1 MGYVTIIKRITV
13 ALVVLLFSTFV
24 VTSQELRC
32 NVQVVTNQIQG
43 TNKQKFTT
51 LQKAIYEFMNSRNWT
66 NHVFNNQERIEANI
80 MLNLTEEISSD
91 EFRGTIQIQSRRPV
105 YNSSYNTVLFNYL
118 DNNLHFR
125 YVEHETLE
133 FSETQHL
140 SNLTSILAFYA
151 YIIIGLDYDSFSLNG
166 GTEFFQK
173 AETIVQNAQNAN
185 ERGWKSFE
193 SNRNRYWLAS
203 NLRDSKYAPVRE
215 FNYRYHRLGL
225 DRLSERPAEARAEIA
240 ESLYLIQKVYR
251 EKPDPFMHLVQ
262 VIFDAK
268 SDEMINV
275 FSESNPDEARR
286 VTTVLRE
293 VDPANTP
300 KYQRIQQ

>member
-1 MGYVTIIKRITV
+1 M
-13 ALVVLLFSTFV
+13 LVFLFAGSCLV
-24 VTSQELRC
+24 NGQELRC
-32 NVQVVTNQIQG
+32 NVQVITNQIQG
-43 TNKQKFTT
+43 TNKQKFVT
-51 LQKAIYEFMNSRNWT
+51 LQRAINEFMNGRNWT
-66 NHVFNNQERIEANI
+66 SHVFNSQERIEANI
-80 MLNLTEEISSD
+80 MINLTEEISSD

-105 YNSSYNTVLFNYL
+105 YKSSYNTVLFNYM

-125 YVEHETLE
+125 YIENETLE
-133 FSETQHL
+133 FSENQHI

-151 YIIIGLDYDSFSLNG
+151 YVIIGLDYDSFSLFE

-173 AETIVQNAQNAN
+173 AEAIVNNAQNAN

-203 NLRDSKYAPVRE
+203 NLRDSKYAPIRE

-225 DRLSERPAEARAEIA
+225 DRMSDRPAEARAEIA
-240 ESLYLIQKVYR
+240 ESLLLIQKIYR
-251 EKPDPFMHLVQ
+251 EKPDPFMHLLQ
-262 VIFDAK
+262 VVMEAK
-268 SDEMINV
+268 SDELINV
-275 FSESNPDEARR
+275 FSETNPDEARR
-286 VTTVLRE
+286 VVAVLRE

>member
-1 MGYVTIIKRITV
+1 MKKLIVILTV
-13 ALVVLLFSTFV
+13 FIASVFYAGA
-24 VTSQELRC
+24 QELRC
-32 NVQVVTNQIQG
+32 NVQVITNQIQG

-51 LQKAIYEFMNSRNWT
+51 LQRAIYEFMNGRNWT

-80 MLNLTEEISSD
+80 MINLTEEISSD

-105 YNSSYNTVLFNYL
+105 YNSSYNTVLFNYM

-125 YVEHETLE
+125 YTEHETLE
-133 FSETQHL
+133 FSENQHL

-151 YIIIGLDYDSFSLNG
+151 YIIIGLDYDSFTLNG
-166 GTEFFQK
+166 GTDFFQR
-173 AETIVQNAQNAN
+173 AETIVSNAQNAS

-203 NLRDSKYAPVRE
+203 NLRDSKYAPIRE

-225 DRLSERPAEARAEIA
+225 DRMSQRTAEARAEIA
-240 ESLYLIQKVYR
+240 ESLLLIQRVYR
-251 EKPDPFMHLVQ
+251 EKPDPFMHLLQ
-262 VIFDAK
+262 VVFDAK
-268 SDEMINV
+268 SDELINV
-275 FSESNPDEARR
+275 FSETNPDEARR
-286 VTTVLRE
+286 VASLLRE

>member
-1 MGYVTIIKRITV
+1 MKRTGLFLII
-13 ALVVLLFSTFV
+13 FSAFAIAV
-24 VTSQELRC
+24 NAQELRC
-32 NVQVVTNQIQG
+32 NVQVITNQIQG

-51 LQKAIYEFMNSRNWT
+51 LQRAVYEFINGRNWT
-66 NHVFNNQERIEANI
+66 NHVFNSQERIEANI
-80 MLNLTEEISSD
+80 MINLTEEISSD

-105 YNSSYNTVLFNYL
+105 FNSSYNTVLFNYL

-140 SNLTSILAFYA
+140 SNLTSILAFYV
-151 YIIIGLDYDSFSLNG
+151 YIIIGLDYDSFSING
-166 GTEFFQK
+166 GTEYFQK
-173 AETIVQNAQNAN
+173 AEAIVSNAQNAN

-203 NLRDSKYAPVRE
+203 NLRDAKYAPLRE

-225 DRLSERPAEARAEIA
+225 DRMSERPAEARAEIA
-240 ESLYLIQKVYR
+240 ESLILLQRVYR
-251 EKPDPFMHLVQ
+251 EKPDPFMHLLQ
-262 VIFDAK
+262 VVFDAK

-275 FSESNPDEARR
+275 FSETNPEEARR
-286 VTTVLRE
+286 VATLLRE

-300 KYQRIQQ
+300 KYQKIQQ

>member
-1 MGYVTIIKRITV
+1 MRRIPVILILLITS
-13 ALVVLLFSTFV
+13 VLSV
-24 VTSQELRC
+24 DAQELRC
-32 NVQVVTNQIQG
+32 NVQVITNQIQG

-51 LQKAIYEFMNSRNWT
+51 LQRAIYEFMNGRSWT
-66 NHVFNNQERIEANI
+66 DHVFNSQERIEANI
-80 MLNLTEEISSD
+80 MINLTDEISSD

-105 YNSSYNTVLFNYL
+105 FNSSYNTVLFNYM

-125 YVEHETLE
+125 YTEHETLE
-133 FSETQHL
+133 FSENQHL

-151 YIIIGLDYDSFSLNG
+151 YIIIGLDYDSFSING

-173 AETIVQNAQNAN
+173 AEAIVTNAQNAS

-193 SNRNRYWLAS
+193 GNRNRYWLIS

-215 FNYRYHRLGL
+215 FSYRYHRLGL
-225 DRLSERPAEARAEIA
+225 DRMSERPAEARAEIA
-240 ESLYLIQKVYR
+240 ESLYLLQKIFR
-251 EKPDPFMHLVQ
+251 EKPDPFMHLLQ
-262 VIFDAK
+262 VVMDAK

-286 VTTVLRE
+286 VTALLRE

>member
-1 MGYVTIIKRITV
+1 MRRIPVILILLITS
-13 ALVVLLFSTFV
+13 VLSV
-24 VTSQELRC
+24 DAQELRC
-32 NVQVVTNQIQG
+32 NVQVITNQIQG

-51 LQKAIYEFMNSRNWT
+51 LQRAIYEFMNGRSWT
-66 NHVFNNQERIEANI
+66 DHVFNSQERIEANI
-80 MLNLTEEISSD
+80 MINLTDEISSD

-105 YNSSYNTVLFNYL
+105 FNSSYNTVLFNYM

-125 YVEHETLE
+125 YTEHETLE
-133 FSETQHL
+133 FSENQHL

-151 YIIIGLDYDSFSLNG
+151 YIIIGLDYDSFSING

-173 AETIVQNAQNAN
+173 AEAIVTNAQNAS

-193 SNRNRYWLAS
+193 GNRNRYWLVS

-215 FNYRYHRLGL
+215 FSYRYHRLGL
-225 DRLSERPAEARAEIA
+225 DRMSERPAEARAEIA
-240 ESLYLIQKVYR
+240 ESLYLLQKIFR
-251 EKPDPFMHLVQ
+251 EKPDPFMHLLQ
-262 VIFDAK
+262 VVMDAK

-286 VTTVLRE
+286 VTALLRE

>member
-1 MGYVTIIKRITV
+1 MRRIPVILILLITS
-13 ALVVLLFSTFV
+13 VLSV
-24 VTSQELRC
+24 DAQELRC
-32 NVQVVTNQIQG
+32 NVQVITNQIQG

-51 LQKAIYEFMNSRNWT
+51 LQRAVYEFMNGRNWT
-66 NHVFNNQERIEANI
+66 DHVFNNQERIEANI
-80 MLNLTEEISSD
+80 MINLTDEISSD

-105 YNSSYNTVLFNYL
+105 FNSSYNTVLFNYM

-125 YVEHETLE
+125 YTEHETLE
-133 FSETQHL
+133 FSENQHL

-151 YIIIGLDYDSFSLNG
+151 YIIIGLDYDSFSING
-166 GTEFFQK
+166 GTEYFQK
-173 AETIVQNAQNAN
+173 AETIVSNAQNAS

-193 SNRNRYWLAS
+193 GNRNRYWLVS
-203 NLRDSKYAPVRE
+203 NLRDSKYAGVRE
-215 FNYRYHRLGL
+215 FSYRYHRLGL
-225 DRLSERPAEARAEIA
+225 DRMSERPAEARAEIA
-240 ESLYLIQKVYR
+240 ESLYLLQKIFR
-251 EKPDPFMHLVQ
+251 EKPDPFMHLLQ
-262 VIFDAK
+262 VVMDAK

-286 VTTVLRE
+286 VTALLRE

>member
-1 MGYVTIIKRITV
+1 MKKIGFLL
-13 ALVVLLFSTFV
+13 ALFIAPAMVVY
-24 VTSQELRC
+24 SQELRC
-32 NVQVVTNQIQG
+32 NVQVITNQIQG

-51 LQKAIYEFMNSRNWT
+51 LQRAVYEFLNGRNWT
-66 NHVFNNQERIEANI
+66 NNVFNNQERIEANI
-80 MLNLTEEISSD
+80 MINLTEEISSD

-105 YNSSYNTVLFNYL
+105 FNSSYNSVLFNYL

-140 SNLTSILAFYA
+140 SNLTSILAFYV
-151 YIIIGLDYDSFSLNG
+151 YIILGLDYDSFSLNG
-166 GTEFFQK
+166 GTEYFQK
-173 AETIVQNAQNAN
+173 AETIVSNAQNAS

-203 NLRDSKYAPVRE
+203 NLRDPKYAPVRE

-225 DRLSERPAEARAEIA
+225 DRMSERPSEARAVIA
-240 ESLYLIQKVYR
+240 ESLFLIQKVYR
-251 EKPDPFMHLVQ
+251 EKPDPFMHLLQ
-262 VIFDAK
+262 VVFDAK

-275 FSESNPDEARR
+275 FSETNPDEARR
-286 VTTVLRE
+286 VATLLRE

-300 KYQRIQQ
+300 KYQKIQQ

>member
-1 MGYVTIIKRITV
+1 MRRIGLLL
-13 ALVVLLFSTFV
+13 ALYISSALIVS
-24 VTSQELRC
+24 SQELRC
-32 NVQVVTNQIQG
+32 NVQVITNQIQG

-51 LQKAIYEFMNSRNWT
+51 LQRAVYEFMNGRNWT
-66 NHVFNNQERIEANI
+66 SHVFNNQERIEANI
-80 MLNLTEEISSD
+80 MINLTEEISSD

-125 YVEHETLE
+125 YIEHETLE
-133 FSETQHL
+133 FSENQHM

-151 YIIIGLDYDSFSLNG
+151 YLIIGLDYDSFSLNG
-166 GTEFFQK
+166 GTEYFQK
-173 AETIVQNAQNAN
+173 AETIVSNAQNAN

-225 DRLSERPAEARAEIA
+225 DRMSERPAEARAEIA
-240 ESLYLIQKVYR
+240 ESLFLIQRIYR
-251 EKPDPFMHLVQ
+251 EKPDPFMHLLQ
-262 VIFDAK
+262 VVFDAK
-268 SDEMINV
+268 SDELINV

-286 VTTVLRE
+286 VVAVLRE

-300 KYQRIQQ
+300 KYQKIQQ

>member
-1 MGYVTIIKRITV
+1 MKKIILTTLFLAIS
-13 ALVVLLFSTFV
+13 ALYMNA
-24 VTSQELRC
+24 QELRC

-51 LQKAIYEFMNSRNWT
+51 LQRAIYEFMNSRNWT
-66 NHVFNNQERIEANI
+66 SHVFNNQERIEVNI

-125 YVEHETLE
+125 YIEHETLE
-133 FSETQHL
+133 FSENQHL

-151 YIIIGLDYDSFSLNG
+151 YIIIGLDYDSFSFNG

-173 AETIVQNAQNAN
+173 AETIVSNAQNAN

-193 SNRNRYWLAS
+193 SNRNRYWLSS
-203 NLRDSKYAPVRE
+203 NLRDAKYAPLRE

-225 DRLSERPAEARAEIA
+225 DRMGSRPAEARAEIA
-240 ESLYLIQKVYR
+240 ESLFLLQKVYR
-251 EKPDPFMHLVQ
+251 EKPDPFMHLMQ
-262 VIFDAK
+262 VVFDAK
-268 SDEMINV
+268 SDEIINV
-275 FSESNPDEARR
+275 FSETNPGEASR
-286 VTTVLRE
+286 VATVLRE
-293 VDPANTP
+293 IDPANTP
-300 KYQRIQQ
+300 KYQRILQ

>member
-1 MGYVTIIKRITV
+1 MKRTV
-13 ALVVLLFSTFV
+13 FLLMIFTGFAF
-24 VTSQELRC
+24 TLDAQELRC
-32 NVQVVTNQIQG
+32 NVQVITNQIQG

-51 LQKAIYEFMNSRNWT
+51 LQRAVYEFINGRNWT
-66 NHVFNNQERIEANI
+66 NHVYNSQERIEANI
-80 MLNLTEEISSD
+80 MINLTEEISSD

-105 YNSSYNTVLFNYL
+105 FNSSYNTVLFNYL
-118 DNNLHFR
+118 DNNMHFR

-140 SNLTSILAFYA
+140 SNLTSILAFYV
-151 YIIIGLDYDSFSLNG
+151 YIIIGLDYDSFSMNG
-166 GTEFFQK
+166 GTEYFQK
-173 AETIVQNAQNAN
+173 AETIVSNAQNAN

-203 NLRDSKYAPVRE
+203 NLRDAKYAPVRE

-225 DRLSERPAEARAEIA
+225 DRMSERPAEARAEIA
-240 ESLYLIQKVYR
+240 ESLNLLQRVYR
-251 EKPDPFMHLVQ
+251 EKPDPFMHLLQ
-262 VIFDAK
+262 VVFDAK

-275 FSESNPDEARR
+275 FSETNPDEARR
-286 VTTVLRE
+286 VTTLLRE

-300 KYQRIQQ
+300 KYQKIQQ

>member
-1 MGYVTIIKRITV
+1 MRRIPVILILLITS
-13 ALVVLLFSTFV
+13 VLSV
-24 VTSQELRC
+24 DAQELRC
-32 NVQVVTNQIQG
+32 NVQVITNQIQG

-51 LQKAIYEFMNSRNWT
+51 LQRAIYEFMNGRSWT
-66 NHVFNNQERIEANI
+66 EHVFNSQERIEANI
-80 MLNLTEEISSD
+80 MINLTDEISSD

-105 YNSSYNTVLFNYL
+105 FNSSYNTVLFNYM

-125 YVEHETLE
+125 YTEHETLE
-133 FSETQHL
+133 FSENQHL

-151 YIIIGLDYDSFSLNG
+151 YIIIGLDYDSFSING

-173 AETIVQNAQNAN
+173 AEAIVTNAQNAS

-193 SNRNRYWLAS
+193 GNRNRYWLVS

-215 FNYRYHRLGL
+215 FSYRYHRLGL
-225 DRLSERPAEARAEIA
+225 DRMSERPAEARAEIA
-240 ESLYLIQKVYR
+240 ESLYLLQKIFR
-251 EKPDPFMHLVQ
+251 EKPDPFMHLLQ
-262 VIFDAK
+262 VVMDAK

-286 VTTVLRE
+286 VTALLRE

>member
-1 MGYVTIIKRITV
+1 MRRIPVILILLITS
-13 ALVVLLFSTFV
+13 VLSV
-24 VTSQELRC
+24 DSQELRC
-32 NVQVVTNQIQG
+32 NVQVITNQIQG

-51 LQKAIYEFMNSRNWT
+51 LQRAIYEFMNGRSWT
-66 NHVFNNQERIEANI
+66 DHVFNSQERIEANI
-80 MLNLTEEISSD
+80 MINLTDEISSD

-105 YNSSYNTVLFNYL
+105 FNSSYNTVLFNYM

-125 YVEHETLE
+125 YTEHETLE
-133 FSETQHL
+133 FSENQHL

-151 YIIIGLDYDSFSLNG
+151 YIIIGLDYDSFSING

-173 AETIVQNAQNAN
+173 AETIVTNAQNAS

-193 SNRNRYWLAS
+193 GNRNRYWLVS
-203 NLRDSKYAPVRE
+203 NLRDSKYAPIRE
-215 FNYRYHRLGL
+215 FSYRYHRLGL
-225 DRLSERPAEARAEIA
+225 DRMSERPAEARGEIA
-240 ESLYLIQKVYR
+240 ESLYLLQKIFR
-251 EKPDPFMHLVQ
+251 EKPDPFMHLLQ
-262 VIFDAK
+262 VVMDAK

-286 VTTVLRE
+286 VTALLRE

>member
-1 MGYVTIIKRITV
+1 MKKLMVILTV
-13 ALVVLLFSTFV
+13 FIASVYYAG
-24 VTSQELRC
+24 SQELRC
-32 NVQVVTNQIQG
+32 NVQVITSQIQG

-51 LQKAIYEFMNSRNWT
+51 LQRAIFEFMNSRNWT
-66 NHVFNNQERIEANI
+66 NHVFSNQERIEANI
-80 MLNLTEEISSD
+80 MINLTEEISSD

-105 YNSSYNTVLFNYL
+105 YNSSYNTVLFNYM

-125 YVEHETLE
+125 YTEHETLE
-133 FSETQHL
+133 FSENQHL

-166 GTEFFQK
+166 GTEFFQR
-173 AETIVQNAQNAN
+173 AETIVSNAQNAP

-203 NLRDSKYAPVRE
+203 NLRDAKYAPIRE

-225 DRLSERPAEARAEIA
+225 DRMSQRPAEARAEIA
-240 ESLYLIQKVYR
+240 ESLLLIQRVYR
-251 EKPDPFMHLVQ
+251 EKPDPFMHLLQ
-262 VIFDAK
+262 VVFDAK
-268 SDEMINV
+268 SDELINV
-275 FSESNPDEARR
+275 FSETNPEEARR
-286 VTTVLRE
+286 VASLLRE

>member
-1 MGYVTIIKRITV
+1 MKK
-13 ALVVLLFSTFV
+13 LVLFAVILFSAGLIV
-24 VTSQELRC
+24 SGQELRC
-32 NVQVVTNQIQG
+32 NVQVITSQIQG

-51 LQKAIYEFMNSRNWT
+51 LQRAIHEFVNGRNWS

-80 MLNLTEEISSD
+80 MINLTEEISTD

-118 DNNLHFR
+118 DNNMHFR

-133 FSETQHL
+133 FNENQHL
-140 SNLTSILAFYA
+140 SNLTSILAFYV
-151 YIIIGLDYDSFSLNG
+151 YIIIGLDYDSFSPNG

-173 AETIVQNAQNAN
+173 AETIVSNAQNAP

-193 SNRNRYWLAS
+193 GNRNRYWLVT
-203 NLRDSKYAPVRE
+203 NLRDAKYAPVRE
-215 FNYRYHRLGL
+215 FSYRYHRLGL
-225 DRLSERPAEARAEIA
+225 DRMSERPAEARAEIA
-240 ESLYLIQKVYR
+240 ESLALIQRVYR
-251 EKPDPFMHLVQ
+251 EKPDPFMHLLQ
-262 VIFDAK
+262 VVFDAK

-275 FSESNPDEARR
+275 FSESNPEEAKR
-286 VTTVLRE
+286 VSALLRE

-300 KYQRIQQ
+300 KYQKIQ

>member
-1 MGYVTIIKRITV
+1 MKKIVFIIALFTISHWIV
-13 ALVVLLFSTFV
+13 NA
-24 VTSQELRC
+24 QELRC
-32 NVQVVTNQIQG
+32 NVQVITNQIQG

-51 LQKAIYEFMNSRNWT
+51 LQRDIYEFMNGRNWT
-66 NHVFNNQERIEANI
+66 NHVFSNQERIEANI
-80 MLNLTEEISSD
+80 MINLSEEISSD
-91 EFRGTIQIQSRRPV
+91 EFRGTIQIQSRRPI
-105 YNSSYNTVLFNYL
+105 YNSSYKTVLFNYM

-125 YVEHETLE
+125 YTEHETLE
-133 FSETQHL
+133 FSENQHL

-166 GTEFFQK
+166 GTEYFQK
-173 AETIVQNAQNAN
+173 AETIVSNAQNAS

-225 DRLSERPAEARAEIA
+225 DRMSERPAQARADIA
-240 ESLYLIQKVYR
+240 ESLFLLQKVYR
-251 EKPDPFMHLVQ
+251 EKPDNFMHLLQ
-262 VIFDAK
+262 VVFDTK

-275 FSESNPDEARR
+275 FSESTPDEAQR

-293 VDPANTP
+293 VDPSNTP
-300 KYQRIQQ
+300 KYQRIMQ

>member
-1 MGYVTIIKRITV
+1 MKRTGLFLIFFSAFAITLN
-13 ALVVLLFSTFV
+13 A
-24 VTSQELRC
+24 QELRC
-32 NVQVVTNQIQG
+32 NVQVITNQIQG

-51 LQKAIYEFMNSRNWT
+51 LQRAVYEFINGRNWT
-66 NHVFNNQERIEANI
+66 NNVFNSQERIEANI
-80 MLNLTEEISSD
+80 MINLTEEISSD

-105 YNSSYNTVLFNYL
+105 FNSSYNTVLFNYL

-140 SNLTSILAFYA
+140 SNLTSILAFYV
-151 YIIIGLDYDSFSLNG
+151 YVIIGLDYDSFSING
-166 GTEFFQK
+166 GTEYFQK
-173 AETIVQNAQNAN
+173 AETIVSNAQNAN

-203 NLRDSKYAPVRE
+203 NLRDAKYAPLRE

-225 DRLSERPAEARAEIA
+225 DRMSERPAEARAEIA
-240 ESLYLIQKVYR
+240 ESLILLQRVYR
-251 EKPDPFMHLVQ
+251 EKPDPFMHLLQ
-262 VIFDAK
+262 VVFDAK

-275 FSESNPDEARR
+275 FSETNPEEARR
-286 VTTVLRE
+286 VATLLRE

-300 KYQRIQQ
+300 KYQKIQQ

>member
-1 MGYVTIIKRITV
+1 MRKATFI
-13 ALVVLLFSTFV
+13 LVFLLSLASVGTA
-24 VTSQELRC
+24 QELRC
-32 NVQVVTNQIQG
+32 NVQVITNQIQG

-51 LQKAIYEFMNSRNWT
+51 LQRAIYEFMNGRNWT

-80 MLNLTEEISSD
+80 MINLTDEISSD
-91 EFRGTIQIQSRRPV
+91 EFRGTIQIQSRRPI
-105 YNSSYNTVLFNYL
+105 YNSSYNTVLFNYM
-118 DNNLHFR
+118 DNNMHFR

-133 FSETQHL
+133 FNENQHL

-166 GTEFFQK
+166 GTEYFQK
-173 AETIVQNAQNAN
+173 AETIVSNAQNAS

-203 NLRDSKYAPVRE
+203 NLRDSKFAPVRE

-225 DRLSERPAEARAEIA
+225 DRMSERPAEARAEIT
-240 ESLYLIQKVYR
+240 ESLFLLQKVYR
-251 EKPDPFMHLVQ
+251 EKPDPFMHLLQ
-262 VIFDAK
+262 VVFDAK
-268 SDEMINV
+268 SDEFINV
-275 FSESNPDEARR
+275 FSETTPDEARR
-286 VTTVLRE
+286 VTTLLRE